1 MNFSDCNANWVT
13 SAIIKMKM
21 KKHVWDDNAVCVHC
35 GRDGEDEY
43 FRWVRWLGADECP
56 GKKQPKPE
64 EKEQKDA

>member
-1 MNFSDCNANWVT
+1 
-13 SAIIKMKM
+13 M